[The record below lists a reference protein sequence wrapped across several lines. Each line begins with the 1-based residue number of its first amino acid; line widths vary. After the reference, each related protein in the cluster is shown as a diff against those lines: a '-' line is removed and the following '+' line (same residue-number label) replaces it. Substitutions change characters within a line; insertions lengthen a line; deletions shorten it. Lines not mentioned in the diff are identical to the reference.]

1 VRASLDAET
10 ALDRYERALALV
22 HELGSTGSLL
32 PPELVK
38 LEEQFRAQEVELTQV
53 VLART
58 SFFQARRAELD
69 TLHELAQASA
79 AVVAATGL
87 PPQATVELAR

>member
-1 VRASLDAET
+1 
-10 ALDRYERALALV
+10 
-22 HELGSTGSLL
+22 
-32 PPELVK
+32 VK

-87 PPQATVELAR
+87 PPQATVELTR